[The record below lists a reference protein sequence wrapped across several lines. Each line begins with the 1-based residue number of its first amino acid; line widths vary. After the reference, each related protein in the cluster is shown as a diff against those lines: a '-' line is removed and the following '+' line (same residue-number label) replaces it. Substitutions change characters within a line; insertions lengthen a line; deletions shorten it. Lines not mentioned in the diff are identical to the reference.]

1 MVIVLFISIIRTVI
15 LYIVLMV
22 SVRLMGKR
30 QVGDMQP
37 GELVVTILISEIATM
52 PIQDI
57 DEPIITSCMVIIT
70 LIAVEI
76 FISFISMKN
85 LKFRKLVNGGSA
97 IVIKDGVI
105 DQKLLKQ
112 LRLTVP
118 DLMEVLRLQDVF
130 DITEVSY
137 AILETNGNLSVLLKP
152 QNRQVTV
159 KDAGL
164 KPEADVIPMLIV
176 SDGIII
182 KEGLKLINKDEKFIQ
197 KILKIRKL
205 DLKDIFLLTADRDGN
220 YNLVKKDGV

>member
-57 DEPIITSCMVIIT
+57 DEPIITSFMAIIT

-205 DLKDIFLLTADRDGN
+205 DLKDVFLLTADRDGN

>member
-57 DEPIITSCMVIIT
+57 DEPIITSFMAIIT

-85 LKFRKLVNGGSA
+85 LKFRKIVNGGSA

-205 DLKDIFLLTADRDGN
+205 DLKDVFLLTADRDGN

>member
-57 DEPIITSCMVIIT
+57 DEPIITSFMAIIT